1 MSAKA
6 DIKQKIA
13 KVLVVIPVILVI
25 IIVIA
30 TLITIRGIDKDEGI
44 LYDVYYHAQ
53 FVSLFGMGLAPY
65 PCILMSSVAIILAE
79 MSNTS
84 GNAGSRRLFAI
95 ALVETIIFAL
105 IIILFLVL
113 SIVGAGV

>member
-65 PCILMSSVAIILAE
+65 PCILMSSVAISCE
-79 MSNTS
+79 TS
-84 GNAGSRRLFAI
+84 SICCQA
-95 ALVETIIFAL
+95 
-105 IIILFLVL
+105 LFLSEPL
-113 SIVGAGV
+113 IS